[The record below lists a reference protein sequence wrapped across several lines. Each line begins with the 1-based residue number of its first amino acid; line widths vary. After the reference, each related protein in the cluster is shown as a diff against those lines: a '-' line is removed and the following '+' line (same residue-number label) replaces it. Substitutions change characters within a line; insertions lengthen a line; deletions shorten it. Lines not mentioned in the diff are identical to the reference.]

1 VIASG
6 TKRKV
11 VFKAIVAG
19 TATPPDRLS
28 LDELVGFGD

>member
-1 VIASG
+1 MIPSG
-6 TKRKV
+6 KERKV

-28 LDELVGFGD
+28 LDELVGHGE